1 MSGPVAPDICPRWIS
16 AGTAAP
22 IRSAVRRGYM
32 PSSAASLTLDMRGW
46 RRMNAP
52 GWFGRCRLTDG
63 ERDERMWRRGTQTD
77 AQEASM
83 DTEAAREAPCLV
95 ACPVHT
101 DTRLMVEHVLEGRYE
116 DALDLLLTAN
126 PFTSVCGRICHHPC
140 EESCRR
146 SKVDAPVGLRQLKR
160 FVVEATQEYRVRRRA
175 PSTRT
180 RKEWVAVVGAGPAGL
195 TAAHDLALAGFGV
208 TVFEAGPEPGG
219 MLGTAIPR
227 YRLPY
232 RVLREDIDDILALG
246 VELRTDCAVG
256 SDIPIADLQAKFWAT
271 LIATG
276 LSESRTLGVPGI
288 DSQGVFLALPVL
300 RAISLGEYPPL
311 GERVVVIGG
320 GNVAADVA
328 RCARRLGAT
337 EVTMASL
344 EAREEMPAWE
354 WEIDEA
360 LEEGIKLAP
369 SCGPRAVLSDDGKVT
384 GVEFRRCARVFD
396 DEGNFSPTF
405 DEEETSRLT
414 ADTVV
419 LAIGQAAD
427 LTCLKGSHVKVGSG
441 GRLEYDPETMMTSE
455 RGVFA
460 CGEVSAGPGAAVEAV
475 ADAHRAARAIR
486 HFLDT
491 GELLKQAPMDELP
504 AIGDLPDET
513 IARIKQRAR
522 VEVARPPG
530 EERVRGFSEVER
542 GLTEAEARAEA
553 QRCLA
558 CTTGAFVDEERCVGC
573 LTCVRIC
580 PFNVATAT
588 KTASMPEEK
597 CQACGLCA
605 AVCPAAAI
613 ALKRFGAERVREE
626 LGRLL
631 SERGKTSQP
640 PLIVSFCCI
649 FETTSR
655 KFLAENPEDVRET
668 GIARVLVPCVGR
680 LSVSDMLA
688 PFEQGADGVSII
700 ACAEG
705 ECLYPTAEERLGA
718 RVEEA
723 KRVLGE
729 IGLSGERIE
738 LWRTKESAEVSW
750 TAFWEI
756 SRRKLA
762 RVDEQERGEE
772 T

>member
-1 MSGPVAPDICPRWIS
+1 M
-16 AGTAAP
+16 
-22 IRSAVRRGYM
+22 
-32 PSSAASLTLDMRGW
+32 
-46 RRMNAP
+46 
-52 GWFGRCRLTDG
+52 TDG
-63 ERDERMWRRGTQTD
+63 ECDERMGHSGTQTD
-77 AQEASM
+77 TQEASM
-83 DTEAAREAPCLV
+83 DTRAAREAPCLV

-101 DTRLMVEHVLEGRYE
+101 DTRLMVERVLEGRYE
-116 DALDLLLTAN
+116 EALDLLLEAN

-146 SKVDAPVGLRQLKR
+146 RKVDAPVGLRPLKR
-160 FVVEATQEYRVRRRA
+160 FIVEGTREYRLRRRGTVER
-175 PSTRT
+175 S
-180 RKEWVAVVGAGPAGL
+180 RKESVAVVGAGPAGL
-195 TAAHDLALAGFGV
+195 TAAHDLARAGFGV
-208 TVFEAGPEPGG
+208 VVFDSADEPGG
-219 MLGTAIPR
+219 MLGTTIPR

-232 RVLREDIDDILALG
+232 DVLREDIDDILALG
-246 VELRTDCAVG
+246 VELRTTCTIG
-256 SDIPIADLQAKFWAT
+256 SDTSLNDLQREFRAT
-271 LIATG
+271 LLATG

-288 DSQGVFLALPVL
+288 DSHGVLLALPVL
-300 RAISLGEYPPL
+300 RAVALGERPPL

-320 GNVAADVA
+320 GNVAIDVA
-328 RCARRLGAT
+328 RCARRLGAA
-337 EVTMASL
+337 EATMASL

-354 WEIDEA
+354 WEIEEG
-360 LEEGIKLAP
+360 LEEGVRLAT
-369 SCGPRAVLSDDGKVT
+369 SWGPRAVLSEDGRVT
-384 GVEFRRCARVFD
+384 GVELRRCVRVFD
-396 DEGNFSPTF
+396 DEGNFSPAF
-405 DEEETSRLT
+405 DEDKTCHLV

-427 LTCLKGSHVKVGSG
+427 LTCLKGSGVKTASG
-441 GRLEYDPETMMTSE
+441 GQLEYDPETMTTSE

-460 CGEVSAGPGAAVEAV
+460 CGEVSTGPGAAVEAV
-475 ADAHRAARAIR
+475 ADGHRAARAIH

-491 GELLKQAPMDELP
+491 GECLKQAPREELP
-504 AIGDLPDET
+504 TIGDLPDET
-513 IARIKQRAR
+513 IERIKQRAR
-522 VEVARPPG
+522 VEVGRSPG
-530 EERVRGFSEVER
+530 EERVRDFSEVER
-542 GLTEAEARAEA
+542 GFTEAEARAEA

-558 CTTGAFVDEERCVGC
+558 CTTGAFVDEERCAGC

-580 PFNVATAT
+580 PFEVATVT

-613 ALKRFGAERVREE
+613 ALKRFGAEHIQRD
-626 LGRLL
+626 LSRLL
-631 SERGKTSQP
+631 SAREKASP
-640 PLIVSFCCI
+640 AALIVSYCCL

-655 KFLAENPEDVRET
+655 KFLEENPEDVQKT
-668 GIARVLVPCVGR
+668 GVAQVLVPCVGR
-680 LSVSDMLA
+680 LSVPDMLA

-723 KRVLGE
+723 KRVLEE

-750 TAFWEI
+750 TAFWAI

-762 RVDEQERGEE
+762 GIGAEEQGKK